1 MGMRDT
7 ETVRFSAVVNPLFQK
22 REQRAGA
29 GGLQLPAQPQQRQT
43 RCHPFIKLGI

>member
-7 ETVRFSAVVNPLFQK
+7 ETVRFSAVVNSLFRK
-22 REQRAGA
+22 SEQRAGA
-29 GGLQLPAQPQQRQT
+29 GRLQMPAKPQQRQT